1 MKTLVNSIL
10 LFVVL
15 QVTSLRAQES
25 IQSYTPDPSQLVNQ
39 RLEQWQDMKFGLLM
53 HWGAYSQWGVVESW
67 SICAEDEDW
76 CRRNTDN
83 YELYKKN
90 YENLKLSFN
99 PVRFDPSIWAKA
111 AKEAG
116 MKYVVFTTKHHD
128 GFCMYNS
135 SYTDYKVTDAA
146 CPYHVNQ
153 RSDIAREVFD
163 AFRAEG
169 MWAGAYFS
177 KPDWHNTDYWWP
189 NFATPDRNVNYDINK
204 YPERW
209 ERYVQY
215 THNQLMELV
224 TNYGPLDLVWLDGG
238 WVQKLSDE
246 QVKKLSKDPQYRF
259 QKIKSQD
266 IRMDE
271 LVGKLRSVKPD
282 LIIVDRAVP
291 GKNQN
296 YLTPE
301 NTVPAHYLP
310 YPWESCIIAGE
321 SWSWIPEAKYLTPR
335 KVIHTLCEIVAKGG
349 NLLLNIAPG
358 PDGTWDKDA
367 YQMLEGVGH
376 WMKLNGNAI
385 YNTRAVSPYR
395 EGRLAWTQ
403 GKDGKRF
410 AIYLPEE
417 SEKSL
422 PPKVM
427 MNEFFAKSS
436 TKITLNGD
444 KTPLEFV
451 TSGDGTVVIIPPVL
465 RDYQKG
471 SEAWVFCIE

>member
-1 MKTLVNSIL
+1 MKTLVSSIL
-10 LFVVL
+10 FFVVL
-15 QVTSLRAQES
+15 QVSCLYAQES
-25 IQSYTPDPSQLVNQ
+25 IQSYTPDPSPVVNQ
-39 RLEQWQDMKFGLLM
+39 RLEQWEDLKFGLLM

-128 GFCMYNS
+128 GFCMYNT
-135 SYTDYKVTDAA
+135 SYTDYKVTDSA
-146 CPYHVNQ
+146 CPFHVNQ

-209 ERYVQY
+209 ERYVRY

-246 QVKKLSKDPQYRF
+246 QVKKLSNDPQYRF
-259 QKIKSQD
+259 QKIRSQD

-301 NTVPAHYLP
+301 NTVPGHYLP

-321 SWSWIPEAKYLTPR
+321 SWSWIPDAKYLTPG

-358 PDGTWDKDA
+358 PDGTWDKEA
-367 YQMLEGVGH
+367 YQMLESVGR

-395 EGRLAWTQ
+395 EGHMAWTQ

-410 AIYLPEE
+410 AIYLPDEN
-417 SEKSL
+417 EKTL
-422 PPKVM
+422 PSKVM
-427 MNEFFAKSS
+427 MNEFFANAS

-451 TSGDGTVVIIPPVL
+451 TAGDGTVVIIPPAL